1 MIRPALSSLPR
12 LLALGALLLAPAAF
26 AQAPAPMASE
36 TPVET
41 HSADDGHGHQAVD
54 AAGQPLNEAGQGPAL
69 GGEFT
74 LLPEDV
80 GRPAKGFKKDRDLA
94 GFASIAVLHEG
105 RVKPVETL
113 ARHLLLQWSGRDNY
127 KGRSALSVLA
137 DIVFAPEKTG
147 DLKLFRIDNPEVAEA
162 LGIPAEKKRLYAY
175 RQIEPVLAKLQQ
187 LSAAADSVD
196 GEKRNLVEKEVTRT
210 FGNVVAYL
218 NLTRALQFA
227 IPSTSLVV
235 EIPETRNVLGLPQ
248 DGPTVSFWELMERAP
263 MMAQILDGIG
273 NDPNWEYSPIELE
286 IVRLSRA
293 MYLQSQAGVSSLF
306 KVLPKPGEEGVWLSA
321 SEVVADP
328 ALLQEK
334 LKAEVTALAG
344 MTEAYRAG
352 DAAAFEAQA
361 EALNGSVRVLAPAE
375 MGRTRFG
382 LEILKNRVNPLF
394 IATVLFWIAMFT
406 GFLFFLFDRK
416 RAAGA
421 WLYRGTWI
429 LSGAALALLVAS
441 IVARILIMRRPPVT
455 SLFETFPF
463 VAAVSIA
470 VALFLE
476 RRSRQ
481 GVALLSAALLG
492 TLLLSIANRY
502 AADGDTMQML
512 VAVLNSNFW
521 LSTHV
526 VTITV
531 GYAACV
537 LAGAIAHIRL
547 VRGAWTPFPSPEAR
561 ASLRDI
567 DRMVYGTLCF
577 GLLFSFIGTVL
588 GGIWADQSWGRFWG
602 WDPKENGALLIV
614 IWCAILLH
622 AKFWG
627 VIRETGMAAGAVL
640 GAVIVS
646 LAWQGVN
653 LLNVGLHS
661 YGFTSGAAL
670 KLFGYIGAE
679 ILFLFFIWGFS
690 AVRRKRIA
698 KEGIS

>member
-12 LLALGALLLAPAAF
+12 LLALGAALLFAPAAF
-26 AQAPAPMASE
+26 AQGMASE
-36 TPVET
+36 APTSTPVET
-41 HSADDGHGHQAVD
+41 HSADDGHGHEAVD
-54 AAGQPLNEAGQGPAL
+54 AAGQPLDGSTQGPPL

-80 GRPAKGFKKDRDLA
+80 GRPSKGFEEDRDLA
-94 GFASIAVLHEG
+94 GFASMAVLHEG

-113 ARHLLLQWSGRDNY
+113 ARHLLLQWSGRDAY

-137 DIVFAPEKTG
+137 DVVFAPEKTG
-147 DLKLFRIDNPEVAEA
+147 KLKLFRIDNPEVAEA
-162 LGIPAEKKRLYAY
+162 LGIAAEKKRLYTY
-175 RQIEPVLAKLQQ
+175 RQLEPALAKLQQ
-187 LSAAADSVD
+187 LSTAADSID
-196 GEKRNLVEKEVTRT
+196 AAKRNLVEKEVVRT

-235 EIPETRNVLGLPQ
+235 ELPETRNVLDLPQ

-263 MMAQILDGIG
+263 VMAQILDGISG
-273 NDPNWEYSPIELE
+273 DTSWVYSPIELE

-293 MYLQSQAGVSSLF
+293 MYLQSQAGMSSLF

-328 ALLQEK
+328 ALLQGE
-334 LKAEVTALAG
+334 LKSEVTALAS

-352 DAAAFEAQA
+352 DAAKFAAEA
-361 EALNGSVRVLAPAE
+361 EALNASVRLLAPAE
-375 MGRTRFG
+375 MERTRFG
-382 LEILKNRVNPLF
+382 MEILKNRVNPLF
-394 IATVLFWIAMFT
+394 IATVLFWIAMFA
-406 GFLFFLFDRK
+406 GFLFFLFRK
-416 RAAGA
+416 R
-421 WLYRGTWI
+421 WIYRATWI
-429 LSGAALALLVAS
+429 LSGVALAFLTAS

-502 AADGDTMQML
+502 ASDGDTMQML

-547 VRGAWTPFPSPEAR
+547 ARGAWTPYPDPATR
-561 ASLRDI
+561 ASLREV
-567 DRMVYGTLCF
+567 DRMVFGTLCF

-627 VIRETGMAAGAVL
+627 VVRETGLAAGAVI

-661 YGFTSGAAL
+661 YGFTSGAAM

-679 ILFLFFIWGFS
+679 ILFLVFIWILT
-690 AVRRKRIA
+690 AARKRRA
-698 KEGIS
+698 KRADA